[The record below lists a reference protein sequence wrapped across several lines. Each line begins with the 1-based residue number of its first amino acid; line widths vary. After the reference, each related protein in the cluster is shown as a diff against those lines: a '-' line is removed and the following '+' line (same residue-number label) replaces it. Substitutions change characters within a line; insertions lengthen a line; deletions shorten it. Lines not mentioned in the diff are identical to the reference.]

1 MPIKREAEV
10 GEKKDIQIS
19 FQSFGVKIGVR
30 AESNDLVLEI
40 KNELSNI
47 NPNGFEIIDDSAV
60 EHLFEIKSKNP
71 SKTKK
76 NKSLEI
82 FKDGEL
88 LILLESEENLLAY
101 LQSQIRLT
109 VAEYAESKVFLHA
122 GAVGWKGQ
130 AILLPARSFSGKS
143 SLVAELVKKG
153 ASYYSDDFAVLDKD
167 GLLHPFHR
175 QISLRG
181 YENKYRQV
189 DFSVESL
196 GGKVGSRPIPIGIV
210 LITKYK
216 EGNKNP
222 EIWKPKI
229 LSGGRG
235 IMEILSHTIPIRYN
249 PKFSLEVLNKVS
261 KRAIIC
267 KSLRGDSPEFAS
279 LLLNFFETHV
289 IK

>member
-1 MPIKREAEV
+1 MKKELKEV
-10 GEKKDIQIS
+10 DTASNFQIS
-19 FQSFGVKIGVR
+19 FQSYGVKIGVR
-30 AESNDLVLEI
+30 ADSSEIVSAVKNDLSI
-40 KNELSNI
+40 I
-47 NPNGFEIIDDSAV
+47 NPSGFEIIDDSQI
-60 EHLFEIKSKNP
+60 EHLIEIKPERNNSIK
-71 SKTKK
+71 
-76 NKSLEI
+76 I

-88 LILLESEENLLAY
+88 LTLWEPERNILPY
-101 LQSQIRLT
+101 LQSQLRLT
-109 VAEYAESKVFLHA
+109 IAEYADSKVFLHA

-143 SLVAELVKKG
+143 TLVAELVKRG
-153 ASYYSDDFAVLDKD
+153 ASYYSDDFAVLDGE

-181 YENKYRQV
+181 YEDKYKQV

-196 GGKVGSRPIPIGIV
+196 GGKASTEPIPIGIV

-216 EGNKNP
+216 DGRKNSQN
-222 EIWKPKI
+222 WKPQI

-267 KSLRGDSPEFAS
+267 KSQRGDASEFVS
-279 LLLNFFETHV
+279 LLLNFFESKV

>member
-1 MPIKREAEV
+1 MLM
-10 GEKKDIQIS
+10 KKELENGRITNYCQIS

-30 AESNDLVLEI
+30 AESSDLINEI
-40 KNELSNI
+40 KNDLSKI
-47 NPNGFEIIDDSAV
+47 NPNGFDIIDDSQI
-60 EHLFEIKSKNP
+60 EHLFEIKP
-71 SKTKK
+71 EE
-76 NKSLEI
+76 NKGIEI
-82 FKDGEL
+82 IKDGKL
-88 LILLESEENLLAY
+88 LISWSHEMSILPF

-109 VAEYAESKVFLHA
+109 IAEFAESKVFLHA
-122 GAVGWKGQ
+122 GAVGWKGR
-130 AILLPARSFSGKS
+130 AILIPARSFSGKS
-143 SLVAELVKKG
+143 TLVAELVKRG
-153 ASYYSDDFAVLDKD
+153 ASYYSDDYAVLDQE

-175 QISLRG
+175 QLSLRG
-181 YENKYRQV
+181 FEDKYQQV

-196 GGKVGSRPIPIGIV
+196 GGKASSEPIPIGIV

-222 EIWKPKI
+222 KNWKPQI
-229 LSGGRG
+229 LTGGRG

-261 KRAIIC
+261 KHAIIC
-267 KSLRGDSPEFAS
+267 KSQRGDATEFTS